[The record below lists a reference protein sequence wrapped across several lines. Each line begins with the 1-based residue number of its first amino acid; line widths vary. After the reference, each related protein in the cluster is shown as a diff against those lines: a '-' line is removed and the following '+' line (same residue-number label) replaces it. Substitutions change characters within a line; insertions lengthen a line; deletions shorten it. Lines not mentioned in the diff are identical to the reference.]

1 MVRGMFPSPARAP
14 VVPVEMDTARGR
26 ALLRV
31 RVAAT
36 FRQRLVG
43 LLGKPPLGPDEGLL
57 LPFCSSVH
65 TIGMRHAID
74 VIHLDAQGR
83 VIKCVAG
90 LQPMRASIC
99 LRAAH
104 VLELR
109 EGALA
114 RLGIRPCDRLPLTA
128 LIDPRGRPL
137 STCSGRMDSG
147 KAGRSA
153 N

>member
-1 MVRGMFPSPARAP
+1 MAQRTVLFPSPEP

-31 RVAAT
+31 GVAAT
-36 FRQRLVG
+36 FRRRLIG
-43 LLGKPPLGPDEGLL
+43 LLGKPPLRPDEGLL
-57 LPFCSSVH
+57 LPFCGSVH
-65 TIGMRHAID
+65 TIGMRHPID

-83 VIKCVAG
+83 AIKCVAG

-109 EGALA
+109 DGALA
-114 RLGIRPCDRLPLTA
+114 RFGIQPCDRLPLTA
-128 LIDPRGRPL
+128 LIDARGRLL
-137 STCSGRMDSG
+137 SVCSGRKDGG
-147 KAGRSA
+147 KDGRSA